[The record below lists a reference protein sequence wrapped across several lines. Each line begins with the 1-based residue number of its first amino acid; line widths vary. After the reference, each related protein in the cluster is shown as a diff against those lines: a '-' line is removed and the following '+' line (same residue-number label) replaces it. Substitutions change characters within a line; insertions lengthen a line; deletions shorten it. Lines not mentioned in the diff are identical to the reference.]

1 MNMYVSMN
9 TNMNT
14 KMNNTNMNT
23 NMKIKVNVNMNMNM
37 NMNTSIGRFAVDRE
51 FVNIETSLVK
61 KLRTLFP
68 KPGMSRSPMTTMCE
82 YCSESRLA

>member
-23 NMKIKVNVNMNMNM
+23 NMKIKVNVNMNM

-68 KPGMSRSPMTTMCE
+68 KPGMSRSPMATVCE
-82 YCSESRLA
+82 CGSESRLA

>member
-1 MNMYVSMN
+1 MSMYVSMN
-9 TNMNT
+9 TDMNT
-14 KMNNTNMNT
+14 KMNNTSTNT
-23 NMKIKVNVNMNMNM
+23 NMKIKVDVNMNM

-68 KPGMSRSPMTTMCE
+68 KPGMSRSPMTTVCE
-82 YCSESRLA
+82 CCSESRLA